1 MHCIVFPLSSLD
13 SANTAVRTCGRAMA
27 QRRRDEC
34 GDDRVFSRALCNRR
48 SWHARGNL
56 RVAFVYIYGCRTAC
70 RYGGKNIAFHV
81 NEGSTSFWL
90 SLLVEFED
98 GDGDIGSMQLK
109 QVTTTRRCK
118 ALLALFFFPSRFTC
132 TTRPRHRTTHH
143 AMDAYV
149 RASLLRRSARAFSL
163 GSGARPVIRMWE
175 GAGVSFHRDM
185 RVFVGM

>member
-109 QVTTTRRCK
+109 QVTTTTTRRCK
-118 ALLALFFFPSRFTC
+118 ALLALFFSFTVHMHHS
-132 TTRPRHRTTHH
+132 TTTPHSTPRHGC
-143 AMDAYV
+143 V
-149 RASLLRRSARAFSL
+149 RERESVIIAAQCKGFFPRL
-163 GSGARPVIRMWE
+163 GR
-175 GAGVSFHRDM
+175 
-185 RVFVGM
+185 